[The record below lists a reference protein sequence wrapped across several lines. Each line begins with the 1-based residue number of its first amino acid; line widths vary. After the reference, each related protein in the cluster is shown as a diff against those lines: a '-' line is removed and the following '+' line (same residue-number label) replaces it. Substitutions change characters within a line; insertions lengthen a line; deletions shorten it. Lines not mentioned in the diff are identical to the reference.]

1 MNNNLKSFLFTVS
14 AVLLWS
20 TAATAFKIT
29 LEGMNNL
36 QLLFYS
42 CTISTIVLFILL
54 LLTQPKDLKFTF
66 AKNRIKQN
74 VLLGFT
80 NPFLFYLV
88 LFKAYYLLP
97 AQEAMPLNYTWPIT
111 ITLFSVL
118 FLNTKVTIKIIIGML
133 LAFIGVIII
142 GTRGDLFSLQFH
154 SLLGVILAVGSSFIW
169 AAYWTLNLKDNR
181 SGLLKLFSAFLY
193 GTIFISIYVL
203 ATDSIILN
211 NYNYVFGAAYIGLFE
226 MSITFFLWLKGLTL
240 SENKAKTATLVYLS
254 PFISMLFIALI
265 LNEEILLSSV
275 LGLLLIVSG
284 IIFQHLNFEN
294 GKIKFSLR

>member
-1 MNNNLKSFLFTVS
+1 MNNNLKSFLFTIT

-42 CTISTIVLFILL
+42 CIISTIVLFIILL
-54 LLTQPKDLKFTF
+54 IRSPKEIKNTFLFSQLKS
-66 AKNRIKQN
+66 NII
-74 VLLGFT
+74 LGFT

-118 FLNTKVTIKIIIGML
+118 FLGAKVNVKIILGML
-133 LAFIGVIII
+133 FAFVGVIII
-142 GTRGDLFSLQFH
+142 STRGDLIGLQFH
-154 SLLGVILAVGSSFIW
+154 NLLGVILAVGSSFIW
-169 AAYWTLNLKDNR
+169 ATYWTLNLKDKR
-181 SGLLKLFSAFLY
+181 SDLSKLFSAFFFGSILI
-193 GTIFISIYVL
+193 TIYVL
-203 ATDSIILN
+203 IFDSIVLE
-211 NYNYVFGAAYIGLFE
+211 NYNYILGAAYIGLFE
-226 MSITFFLWLKGLTL
+226 MSITFFFWLKGLTL
-240 SENKAKTATLVYLS
+240 SSNKAKTATLVYLS
-254 PFISMLFIALI
+254 PFLSMIFIAIILGEDILI
-265 LNEEILLSSV
+265 SSV

-284 IIFQHLNFEN
+284 IVIQHICYKN
-294 GKIKFSLR
+294 GKIKLSLK

>member
-1 MNNNLKSFLFTVS
+1 MNNNLKSFLFTIS

-29 LEGMNNL
+29 LQGMNNL

-42 CTISTIVLFILL
+42 CLISTIVLFILL
-54 LLTQPKDLKFTF
+54 IINSPKELKLTF
-66 AKNRIKQN
+66 AKTKVKQN

-111 ITLFSVL
+111 ITLFSVI
-118 FLNTKVTIKIIIGML
+118 FLESKVTLKIMLGML
-133 LAFIGVIII
+133 LAFIGVVIIA
-142 GTRGDLFSLQFH
+142 TRGDLLGLQFH
-154 SLLGVILAVGSSFIW
+154 SLLGVVLAVGSSFIW
-169 AAYWTLNLKDNR
+169 ATYWTLNLKDKR
-181 SGLLKLFSAFLY
+181 SGLSKLFSAFFY
-193 GTIFISIYVL
+193 GTIFITIYVL
-203 ATDSIILN
+203 VFDSLVLN
-211 NYNYVFGAAYIGLFE
+211 NYNYIFGAAYIGLFE

-240 SENKAKTATLVYLS
+240 SNNKAKTATIVYLS
-254 PFISMLFIALI
+254 PFISMLFIAVI
-265 LNEEILLSSV
+265 LKEEILFSSI

-284 IIFQHLNFEN
+284 IVFQHIYYKK
-294 GKIKFSLR
+294 GKFKISLE

>member
-1 MNNNLKSFLFTVS
+1 MNNNLKSFLFTIT

-42 CTISTIVLFILL
+42 CFISTIVLFSLL
-54 LLTQPKDLKFTF
+54 SVTSPKDLKFTF
-66 AKNRIKQN
+66 AKNKIKQN

-118 FLNTKVTIKIIIGML
+118 FLDSKVTFKIIVGML

-154 SLLGVILAVGSSFIW
+154 SLFGVILAVGSSFIW

-181 SGLLKLFSAFLY
+181 SGLSKLFSAFFY
-193 GTIFISIYVL
+193 GTIFISIYVF

-211 NYNYVFGAAYIGLFE
+211 DYNYVFGAAYIGLFE
-226 MSITFFLWLKGLTL
+226 MSITFYLWLKGLTL

-265 LNEEILLSSV
+265 LNEKILFSSI
-275 LGLLLIVSG
+275 LGLILIVSG
-284 IIFQHLNFEN
+284 IIFQHIHFKN
-294 GKIKFSLR
+294 GKIKFSLK

>member
-1 MNNNLKSFLFTVS
+1 MNNNLKSFLFTIS

-20 TAATAFKIT
+20 TAATAFEIT

-42 CTISTIVLFILL
+42 CLISTIVLFILL
-54 LLTQPKDLKFTF
+54 QINSAKEIKHTF
-66 AKNRIKQN
+66 AKVHLKQN
-74 VLLGFT
+74 LLLGIT

-118 FLNTKVTIKIIIGML
+118 FLGAKVTIKIVLGMI

-142 GTRGDLFSLQFH
+142 STRGDLLSLQFH
-154 SLLGVILAVGSSFIW
+154 NLFGVVLAVGSSFIW

-181 SGLLKLFSAFLY
+181 SELSKLFSAFLY
-193 GTIFISIYVL
+193 GTILITIYVL
-203 ATDSIILN
+203 IFDSLVLE
-211 NYNYVFGAAYIGLFE
+211 NYNYLFGAIYIGLFE
-226 MSITFFLWLKGLTL
+226 MSITFFFWLKGLTL
-240 SENKAKTATLVYLS
+240 STNKAKTATLVYLS
-254 PFISMLFIALI
+254 PFLSMIFIAII
-265 LNEEILLSSV
+265 LNEEIMFSSII
-275 LGLLLIVSG
+275 GLLLIVSG
-284 IIFQHLNFEN
+284 IIIQHIYYNK
-294 GKIKFSLR
+294 GKLKISLE

>member
-1 MNNNLKSFLFTVS
+1 MNNNLKSFLFTII

-42 CTISTIVLFILL
+42 CFISTIVLFSLL
-54 LLTQPKDLKFTF
+54 FVTSPKDLKFTF
-66 AKNRIKQN
+66 AKNKIKQN

-118 FLNTKVTIKIIIGML
+118 FLDSKVTFKIIVGML

-154 SLLGVILAVGSSFIW
+154 SLFGVILAVGSSFIW

-181 SGLLKLFSAFLY
+181 SGLSKLFSAFFY
-193 GTIFISIYVL
+193 GTIFISIYVF

-211 NYNYVFGAAYIGLFE
+211 DYNYVFGAAYIGLFE
-226 MSITFFLWLKGLTL
+226 MSITFYLWLKGLTL

-265 LNEEILLSSV
+265 LNEEILFSSI
-275 LGLLLIVSG
+275 LGLILIVSG
-284 IIFQHLNFEN
+284 IIFQHVHFED
-294 GKIKFSLR
+294 GKIKFSLK

>member
-1 MNNNLKSFLFTVS
+1 MNNNLKSFLFTIS

-42 CTISTIVLFILL
+42 CLISTIVLFLL
-54 LLTQPKDLKFTF
+54 LLVTSPKDLKFTF
-66 AKNRIKQN
+66 TKNKIKQN

-118 FLNTKVTIKIIIGML
+118 FLASKVTLKIIVGML

-142 GTRGDLFSLQFH
+142 GTRGDLFSLHFH
-154 SLLGVILAVGSSFIW
+154 SLFGVILAVGSSFIW

-181 SGLLKLFSAFLY
+181 SGLSKLFSAFFY
-193 GTIFISIYVL
+193 GTIFITIYVL
-203 ATDSIILN
+203 IFDSLLLKD
-211 NYNYVFGAAYIGLFE
+211 YNYIFGAAYIGLFE
-226 MSITFFLWLKGLTL
+226 MSITFYLWLKGLTL

-265 LNEEILLSSV
+265 LNENILFSSI
-275 LGLLLIVSG
+275 LGLILIVSG
-284 IIFQHLNFEN
+284 IVFQHVGLEK
-294 GKIKFSLR
+294 GKIKFSLK